1 MIPGRPTPE
10 PDHGPK
16 RAEQRADE
24 EAQGHL
30 HLVPRPRRLRA
41 NRRQLLVGL
50 VIAGA
55 SAMCLALVALHVLMA
70 ENQFTLDRLQQQ
82 SAVQQAHYE
91 QLRLQ
96 VAHLEAPA
104 RIVRLAEGTLGMVQ
118 PASVT
123 YLPAISASGGPAASR
138 AGDGSHAGAQPSQA
152 GKASAG
158 PNGSGPTASGPADR
172 SSRAT
177 SASTVPAPAGDAD
190 WPVIKPFLSGNP

>member
-1 MIPGRPTPE
+1 
-10 PDHGPK
+10 
-16 RAEQRADE
+16 
-24 EAQGHL
+24 
-30 HLVPRPRRLRA
+30 
-41 NRRQLLVGL
+41 LLIGL

-91 QLRLQ
+91 QVSLQ
-96 VAHLEAPA
+96 VAQLEAPA
-104 RIVRLAEGTLGMVQ
+104 RIVRLAEGKLGMVQ

-123 YLPAISASGGPAASR
+123 YLPAITASDGPAPDR
-138 AGDGSHAGAQPSQA
+138 AGGGRPGGARAPEG

-172 SSRAT
+172 SSRAP
-177 SASTVPAPAGDAD
+177 SEGTVPAPAGDAD
-190 WPVIKPFLSGNP
+190 WPAIKPFLSGNP